1 MTRLIEESEIR
12 FDARDGYSLS
22 GRIIAPADPKAAVL
36 ISSGT
41 GFPKG
46 VYRRIALAGA
56 EQGYACLIYD
66 YRGIGGSAPA
76 QLKGFQADILD
87 WGRLDFPAALDR
99 AAALAP
105 DKPLFTLGHSV
116 GGHLVGFADNEDRAR
131 AHAFV
136 CVGSGYWGA
145 HDPAYRPK
153 ALFFWLAY
161 GPACLALKGYIPEGG
176 IWGGTAL
183 PAPVFRQWRG
193 WAFQPRYFGD
203 VLDQIEGARF
213 DRVTT
218 PIRNYTFTDDAL
230 ASERSVRELMS
241 LYTASRPEILRL
253 APQDVGANRI
263 DHAGAFRRGA
273 EGFWPMPFNG
283 FDTYL

>member
-1 MTRLIEESEIR
+1 MTELIDETEIR
-12 FDARDGYSLS
+12 FEARDGYSLS
-22 GRIIAPADPKAAVL
+22 GRIIAPAKPKAAVL

-46 VYRRIALAGA
+46 IYRRIALAGA
-56 EQGYACLIYD
+56 ERGYACLIYD

-76 QLKGFQADILD
+76 SLKGFQADILD
-87 WGRLDFPAALDR
+87 WGRLDFTAALDR
-99 AAALAP
+99 ATALAP
-105 DKPLFTLGHSV
+105 GLPLFTLGHSV
-116 GGHLVGFADNEDRAR
+116 GGHLVGFADNADQAR

-136 CVGSGYWGA
+136 CCGSGYWGS

-183 PAPVFRQWRG
+183 PKPVFQQWRH

-203 VLDQIEGARF
+203 ELDRIEGARV
-213 DRVTT
+213 DQVTA
-218 PIRNYTFTDDAL
+218 PIRTFTFTDDEL
-230 ASERSVRELMS
+230 ASERSVREMMS
-241 LYTASRPEILRL
+241 HYSASNPEIIRL
-253 APQDVGANRI
+253 SPEDVGARKV
-263 DHAGAFRRGA
+263 DHAGAFRRDA
-273 EGFWPMPFNG
+273 ERFWPMPFDW
-283 FDTYL
+283 FEAYL